1 MSLATS
7 RTKSRAGTLALL
19 LAAAVIIASPAAYGQ
34 IGKGAITGRA
44 VDSTGAPLKGAK
56 VVLQPADFSAATDDR
71 GEFIIQNIVPGAY
84 TVVVSYVGFEPFT
97 STVTV
102 AAGQTARVDASLK
115 VASKNEQII
124 VTADAARGDAEAVN
138 RERTS
143 DTISQVITSDV
154 ITSLPNANIAD
165 AVGRLPGVSL
175 ERDEG
180 EGKYIQIR
188 GTEPRLNNVT
198 LDGINVPSP
207 EADVRQVKL
216 DSIPADLVESIEI
229 NKTLSANMD
238 GDGIGGSV
246 NLVTKT
252 AGDQP
257 TISLNGLG
265 GYTPIIGGRY
275 MDQFDGT
282 IGKRFGADKRFGVLF
297 GGSYD
302 FNGRGIDDIEPGI
315 DSGFAAPTYDS
326 IDLREY
332 RYDRTR
338 YGFAGSSDYKLGE
351 GSGLYLRGLYS
362 DFKDYGDKW
371 VYTLNSG
378 DVPEFGTSSRRP
390 DFGIASLTLGGK
402 HLFSSSWFSWEVAA
416 SRSRQLYAA
425 GDPKATFDPI
435 PGTPLSNLTNCV
447 FDPAATTDKF
457 RPQFSPNCTAAGS
470 PVYDPTQYE
479 LTALA
484 VTSQGL
490 TAQLNLQAGASYGK
504 TYHIGS
510 TTGILEVGGKV
521 RNGHKFQNATED
533 DYVPS
538 DTAPAIAM
546 SQFLDSFTNPNYYN
560 NSYRYGPVTNYNQIV
575 SFFNTN
581 PGDFTLDVSDSHLN
595 TDPNNFG
602 LIERVSAGYVMNT
615 FQFSRF
621 RIQFGVRFEGT
632 QLDINGNVVT
642 NDVNGDWVST
652 APNTSDASYLSVL
665 PSVSIQYAIGKN
677 TDIRAVYGRGIARP
691 DPFDLVPFV
700 QQDFSQNP
708 PAINIGNPDLKP
720 EYANNYDVL
729 FEHYLLPFGKITGG
743 FFFKQLSDPIY
754 EFVSLPTTG
763 EFAGDQVFQLRN
775 GSNGHLWGFEIAY
788 LQRMTFLPGFL
799 SGFGISANYTWTD
812 SRAYNLPGRPD
823 TPALQRQAPN
833 LWNVSPTYDRGRVSI
848 RAGLSY
854 NGPSIFAYQY
864 QSGGSPDFGPH
875 GPAGDQYLYT
885 HFQVDAQAA
894 IRVAPGLQFI
904 FSGLNLT
911 NSVFGFYNGSQQY
924 VAQREFYKPT
934 YEVGLRWNPSFEK

>member
-7 RTKSRAGTLALL
+7 RTKSRAGTLAVLIL
-19 LAAAVIIASPAAYGQ
+19 LAAAVIIASPIAYGQ
-34 IGKGAITGRA
+34 TGKGAIDGRA
-44 VDSTGAPLKGAK
+44 ADSTGAALKGAK
-56 VVLQPADFSAATDDR
+56 VTLQPADFSTPTDDR
-71 GEFIIQNIVPGAY
+71 GEFIIQNLAAGAY
-84 TVVVSYVGFEPFT
+84 TVTISYVGFEAFT

-102 AAGQTARVDASLK
+102 AAGQTAHIDATLN
-115 VASKNEQII
+115 VATKNEQVI
-124 VTADAARGDAEAVN
+124 VTAEAARGDAEAVN

-143 DTISQVITSDV
+143 DTISQIITSDV

-216 DSIPADLVESIEI
+216 DTIPAGLVESIEI

-282 IGKRFGADKRFGVLF
+282 IGKRFGAQKRFGVLF

-390 DFGIASLTLGGK
+390 DYAIASLTLGGK
-402 HLFSSSWFSWEVAA
+402 HLFSSSWFSWELAA

-425 GDPKATFDPI
+425 GNPSATFDP
-435 PGTPLSNLTNCV
+435 
-447 FDPAATTDKF
+447 DPPV
-457 RPQFSPNCTAAGS
+457 RPC
-470 PVYDPTQYE
+470 
-479 LTALA
+479 
-484 VTSQGL
+484 
-490 TAQLNLQAGASYGK
+490 
-504 TYHIGS
+504 
-510 TTGILEVGGKV
+510 
-521 RNGHKFQNATED
+521 
-533 DYVPS
+533 
-538 DTAPAIAM
+538 
-546 SQFLDSFTNPNYYN
+546 
-560 NSYRYGPVTNYNQIV
+560 QI
-575 SFFNTN
+575 
-581 PGDFTLDVSDSHLN
+581 
-595 TDPNNFG
+595 
-602 LIERVSAGYVMNT
+602 
-615 FQFSRF
+615 
-621 RIQFGVRFEGT
+621 
-632 QLDINGNVVT
+632 
-642 NDVNGDWVST
+642 
-652 APNTSDASYLSVL
+652 
-665 PSVSIQYAIGKN
+665 
-677 TDIRAVYGRGIARP
+677 
-691 DPFDLVPFV
+691 
-700 QQDFSQNP
+700 
-708 PAINIGNPDLKP
+708 
-720 EYANNYDVL
+720 
-729 FEHYLLPFGKITGG
+729 
-743 FFFKQLSDPIY
+743 
-754 EFVSLPTTG
+754 
-763 EFAGDQVFQLRN
+763 
-775 GSNGHLWGFEIAY
+775 
-788 LQRMTFLPGFL
+788 
-799 SGFGISANYTWTD
+799 
-812 SRAYNLPGRPD
+812 
-823 TPALQRQAPN
+823 
-833 LWNVSPTYDRGRVSI
+833 
-848 RAGLSY
+848 
-854 NGPSIFAYQY
+854 
-864 QSGGSPDFGPH
+864 
-875 GPAGDQYLYT
+875 
-885 HFQVDAQAA
+885 
-894 IRVAPGLQFI
+894 
-904 FSGLNLT
+904 
-911 NSVFGFYNGSQQY
+911 
-924 VAQREFYKPT
+924 
-934 YEVGLRWNPSFEK
+934 